1 MRQLVS
7 QNEYTQFWNQTFP
20 SINEAVTDIRYVF
33 LFFFFG
39 LNECT
44 KGFSNSS
51 SVDKNETLRLRL
63 FGTRTPLILLRCIV
77 TATGFGS
84 QRRMTEGVSASIQ
97 RFLAALR
104 SIKRKKKKEK
114 KKEKLSRTAALHHI
128 N

>member
-33 LFFFFG
+33 FFCFFG

-51 SVDKNETLRLRL
+51 SVDKNETPRLRL

-77 TATGFGS
+77 TATVFGS

-104 SIKRKKKKEK
+104 SIKRKKKEEK
-114 KKEKLSRTAALHHI
+114 K
-128 N
+128 